1 MTKKQSFLFIL
12 ATTAILAITSLGGL
26 HAQMIMQVDPKLQAT
41 GGPLMVKQKGVKT
54 IPNYYFDGYN
64 VVSSKAGWL
73 TTNSI
78 GNGAGQLSSSSQV
91 LSFAMVNDAGDT
103 AIVNMEKNGLSQSLS
118 TFFGITMSQG
128 SQNVVNTISASN
140 DSLKW
145 DMAVTLASGVF
156 NGTIKAGTEEYKLV
170 TENRLDNGKRAPF
183 TLWVG
188 FIIYNK
194 DVAIGAVQTAPKR
207 NVWLLPSL
215 PEDQKLKLAAACL
228 SLIVVEQQRWLLE

>member
-1 MTKKQSFLFIL
+1 MTKRKSHIFTL
-12 ATTAILAITSLGGL
+12 AAATIFSIIGISSL
-26 HAQMIMQVDPKLQAT
+26 HAQMIMQVDPKLQTAT
-41 GGPLMVKQKGVKT
+41 TPLPVKQKGVKT

-73 TTNSI
+73 TTNSRS
-78 GNGAGQLSSSSQV
+78 NFAGEISASSQQLSFN
-91 LSFAMVNDAGDT
+91 LVNDAGDT
-103 AIVNMEKNGLSQSLS
+103 AIVNMAKNGLLQSQS

-140 DSLKW
+140 DTLTW
-145 DMAVTLASGVF
+145 DMAITLANGVF
-156 NGTIKAGTEEYKLV
+156 NGIIKTDTEEYKLV

-188 FIIYNK
+188 FIIYHK
-194 DVAIGAVQTAPKR
+194 DVAIGAVQATPKR
-207 NVWLLPSL
+207 NVWILPSL
-215 PEDQKLKLAAACL
+215 PDDQKLKLAAASV